1 MSNLDVILEKLDS
14 IDTCIISPIDDK
26 EQIEDIQNLTS
37 DIRGIVNGFIL
48 KKEKQQKICQKAVN
62 TFGEYAQI
70 DMAIEEMAELTQ
82 ALSKCKRDKEHNVEE
97 EIADV
102 EIMISQLR
110 LMTDKF
116 DNDKIEH
123 IKAMKLNRLK
133 GVVW

>member
-1 MSNLDVILEKLDS
+1 MSNNEEKEIL
-14 IDTCIISPIDDK
+14 
-26 EQIEDIQNLTS
+26 
-37 DIRGIVNGFIL
+37 
-48 KKEKQQKICQKAVN
+48 QKAIN
-62 TFGEYAQI
+62 TFGEHAQI

-82 ALSKCKRDKEHNVEE
+82 ALSKCKRGKEHNVEE

-102 EIMISQLR
+102 EIMIAQLR

-116 DNDKIEH
+116 DNDKIDH